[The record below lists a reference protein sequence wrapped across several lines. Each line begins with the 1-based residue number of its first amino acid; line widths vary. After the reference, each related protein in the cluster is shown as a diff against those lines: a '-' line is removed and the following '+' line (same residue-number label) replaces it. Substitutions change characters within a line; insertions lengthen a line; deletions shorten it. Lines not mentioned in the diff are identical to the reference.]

1 MRHDRSAGAQY
12 FDHHDRL
19 SVETLLGY
27 AREYAGKQQYEI
39 DEYGLSALQSR
50 IMSMQTVEH
59 SVTLEDIRDIVD
71 EAIYY
76 ASRKTLSSL
85 VDTFSRRRGGA
96 QNRIVLRDKDF
107 LHY

>member
-1 MRHDRSAGAQY
+1 MAEKTTQAN
-12 FDHHDRL
+12 
-19 SVETLLGY
+19 LGF
-27 AREYAGKQQYEI
+27 EKQLW
-39 DEYGLSALQSR
+39 DAAYGFSALQSR
-50 IMSMQTVEH
+50 VMSMQTVEH

-85 VDTFSRRRGGA
+85 VDSLSRRKGGT
-96 QNRIVLRDKDF
+96 QNRIILRDKDF